1 MLLTSKRKTSVIGFS
16 TVIVCLLCFSC
27 KTTESER
34 QYREALNYYKNMD
47 FVNAE
52 KECNKI
58 ASSSE
63 IFLKGL
69 LLKSKILFYTGR
81 KKESVHLLNKIVKKK
96 PCFIDAKFFLIKA
109 LIETKE
115 YELAETILA
124 KLTEENSSD
133 FRVYALYSY
142 LGKKRKDLKSR
153 LYFQKKAEDCL
164 AECAFVFLDLAS
176 IYKEFGMEKES
187 IEYFDKAELLIKYNP
202 KNHNE

>member
-16 TVIVCLLCFSC
+16 TVFVCLLCFSC

-69 LLKSKILFYTGR
+69 LLKSKNLFT
-81 KKESVHLLNKIVKKK
+81 
-96 PCFIDAKFFLIKA
+96 F
-109 LIETKE
+109 
-115 YELAETILA
+115 
-124 KLTEENSSD
+124 
-133 FRVYALYSY
+133 
-142 LGKKRKDLKSR
+142 
-153 LYFQKKAEDCL
+153 
-164 AECAFVFLDLAS
+164 
-176 IYKEFGMEKES
+176 
-187 IEYFDKAELLIKYNP
+187 
-202 KNHNE
+202 